1 MQTEK
6 RRIDKKIS
14 GATQVDRKTDKYA
27 ACQANT
33 QSAKQAVGTG
43 KNGITGNQ
51 ANREADRQAGRQ
63 TEMTTKAREKDRAE
77 TVMQR

>member
-1 MQTEK
+1 MGMQTEK

-33 QSAKQAVGTG
+33 QSAKQAEGTG
-43 KNGITGNQ
+43 KTGITGNQ
-51 ANREADRQAGRQ
+51 ANKEACRQV
-63 TEMTTKAREKDRAE
+63 D
-77 TVMQR
+77 